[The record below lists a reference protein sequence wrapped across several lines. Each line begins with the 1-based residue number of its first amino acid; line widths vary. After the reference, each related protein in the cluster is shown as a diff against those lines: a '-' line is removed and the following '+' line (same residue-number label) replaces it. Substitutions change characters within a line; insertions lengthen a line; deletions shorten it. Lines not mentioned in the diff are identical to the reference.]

1 MLAVVKPGG
10 RQYTQKHGKML
21 VEAISAEID
30 PLEFRRKMER
40 EMRFNLVV
48 HDHDALFN
56 IIDQQQT
63 KL

>member
-1 MLAVVKPGG
+1 MLTADSRGEARWSAVHAEAW
-10 RQYTQKHGKML
+10 Q
-21 VEAISAEID
+21 EAIATGIE
-30 PLEFRRKMER
+30 PLEFRRKVER